1 MKKKQA
7 LLALALIGCLLLTS
21 ACTLHVDRDP
31 WPSND
36 QTAATAEPAATEP
49 QDAAATEVPLATATP
64 DPAVTPLST
73 VDPNADP
80 GMNG

>member
-7 LLALALIGCLLLTS
+7 LLALALIGCLLMTS

-36 QTAATAEPAATEP
+36 QTAATGGACRQPSRRTLPPRKSLCHRHAGIL
-49 QDAAATEVPLATATP
+49 PLRRCRPWIQTP
-64 DPAVTPLST
+64 TRA
-73 VDPNADP
+73 
-80 GMNG
+80 

>member
-7 LLALALIGCLLLTS
+7 LLVLALIGCLLLTS

-64 DPAVTPLST
+64 DPPLRRCRPWIPTPT
-73 VDPNADP
+73 RA
-80 GMNG
+80 